1 MIWGYP
7 HDETETSIEVHNATM
22 PYWPCTFFLLLCSW
36 MDIADIADIADL
48 AQWLSASGT
57 PISQNIKDS
66 TSEVFPWTWPGGI
79 VTDMRS
85 SIQCL
90 TCCIVLSCCWF
101 LSLSSCTWKMNRHEM
116 FGTLWITTKS
126 PIEGSGAYFWHRCC
140 SLVRPVR
147 KCERWK
153 TSRRLA
159 VELPLDFVVSQNPWP
174 STWGFHS
181 HGGTPKWMV
190 YNGKSMEIH
199 LNGMIWGYSI
209 SETSI
214 WP

>member
-1 MIWGYP
+1 MDDDLGVPPWRNGNL
-7 HDETETSIEVHNATM
+7 HRSSQCHNALLALH
-22 PYWPCTFFLLLCSW
+22 FFLLLCSW
-36 MDIADIADIADL
+36 MDIADIADL

-66 TSEVFPWTWPGGI
+66 TSEVFPMDVARW
-79 VTDMRS
+79 D
-85 SIQCL
+85 CH
-90 TCCIVLSCCWF
+90 
-101 LSLSSCTWKMNRHEM
+101 RHAIIN
-116 FGTLWITTKS
+116 TLWITTKS

>member
-1 MIWGYP
+1 
-7 HDETETSIEVHNATM
+7 M
-22 PYWPCTFFLLLCSW
+22 PQVRRFHRISRILRARCS
-36 MDIADIADIADL
+36 
-48 AQWLSASGT
+48 
-57 PISQNIKDS
+57 
-66 TSEVFPWTWPGGI
+66 PWTWPGGI